1 MKDLP
6 EIFAVAAVLA
16 MVLCMLT
23 IWSPRR
29 LPVKLGALVT
39 SCLFLPVAYAALS
52 DLLSKP
58 KPVALEWLNSQT
70 EEATVLGSTMREGKG
85 IYLWLQMANIEEP
98 RSYVMPWSQ
107 EMAQQ
112 LQDAMEEAQ
121 EQESGVRMRLPFE
134 ESLDNENPKFYAL
147 PQPAM
152 PDKNEALQSPE
163 MFNGPAHDA

>member
-1 MKDLP
+1 MRDLP
-6 EIFAVAAVLA
+6 EFFAVAAILA
-16 MVLCMLT
+16 TALCILS

-29 LPVKLGALVT
+29 LPVKLSALVT

-58 KPVALEWLNSQT
+58 KPVGLEWWNAKA
-70 EEATVLGSTMREGKG
+70 EEATVLGSTMREGEG
-85 IYLWLQMANIEEP
+85 IYLWLQMANISEP
-98 RSYVMPWSQ
+98 RSYVMPWDR

-112 LQDAMEEAQ
+112 LQDAMDQAQ

-134 ESLDNENPKFYAL
+134 PSLDNEDPKFYAL
-147 PQPAM
+147 PQPSM
-152 PDKNEALQSPE
+152 PDKDEVLQSPE

>member
-1 MKDLP
+1 MKNLP
-6 EIFAVAAVLA
+6 EIFAIAAILA
-16 MVLCMLT
+16 TALCMMS
-23 IWSPRR
+23 IWAPRR
-29 LPVKLGALVT
+29 LPIKLGALVT

-58 KPVALEWLNSQT
+58 KPVGLEWWHAQA
-70 EEATVLGSTMREGKG
+70 EEATVLGSTMREGEG
-85 IYLWLQMANIEEP
+85 IYLWLQMANISEP
-98 RSYVMPWSQ
+98 RSYVLPWSR

-134 ESLDNENPKFYAL
+134 PSFDKEEPKFYAL
-147 PQPAM
+147 PQPSL
-152 PDKNEALQSPE
+152 PEKDDVLQSPE